1 MNTKKAYKAPIT
13 KVIKME
19 EGEVLLTPGS
29 DFQARSRVS
38 FQLLEED
45 EGTDAYAD

>member
-19 EGEVLLTPGS
+19 EGEVLLTTSG
-29 DFQARSRVS
+29 DQARSRVS
-38 FQLLEED
+38 FQLLEKD